1 MKNTKTRTV
10 LQSILVPVLT
20 LMLLL
25 GTASPSE
32 AAKRR
37 TAAPVTHSGNAAMVV
52 AILAEPSELD
62 LVGAIEVADA
72 DMGQVRGG
80 FFDPTGLIFRFAVD
94 IKSQIDGA
102 LMFVRSLVLQHTDTI
117 HDSVQQS
124 VQASLP
130 KSEAPDSGLVASS
143 SSEVIQQNIPQGTE
157 VKVME
162 NGSGL
167 VISNSQGQTTLINQ
181 TAEGAFSNVIMNTA
195 DNRIITQ
202 TMNVDLV
209 LQNMTNVINSVADIR
224 NRMAPA
230 GLSQISHMHTIGF
243 GL

>member
-1 MKNTKTRTV
+1 MKIRNTHAA
-10 LQSILVPVLT
+10 LQSMMLPLLT
-20 LMLLL
+20 LMLVLAA
-25 GTASPSE
+25 TSPSE
-32 AAKRR
+32 AAKRH
-37 TAAPVTHSGNAAMVV
+37 TSLPAVHSDNAAKVS
-52 AILAEPSELD
+52 AILMEPSELD
-62 LVGAIEVADA
+62 LAGAIEVADA
-72 DMGQVRGG
+72 DMGDVRGG
-80 FFDPTGLIFRFAVD
+80 FIDPTGMIFRFAVD

-117 HDSVQQS
+117 HEAVQQS
-124 VQASLP
+124 VHASLP
-130 KSEAPDSGLVASS
+130 KSEGSSGLVASS
-143 SSEVIQQNIPQGTE
+143 SSEVIQENIPQGTD

-181 TAEGAFSNVIMNTA
+181 TEAGAFSNVIMNTA

-202 TMNVDLV
+202 TMNIDLV

-224 NRMAPA
+224 SRMAPA
-230 GLSQISHMHTIGF
+230 GLGQIAHMHTIGF